1 LVDPTRQ
8 TVWEIGRVRRF
19 GLILTLVILV
29 IIGSIVG
36 YLIFS
41 ASKKASAPEQA
52 TKPPTH
58 QESSA
63 VDTTL
68 AHMSL
73 RDKVSSLLILHQP
86 GTDPTVLSK
95 FVVTYHPGGFIM
107 MGDNIPANDVATQSL
122 TATLRGHTA
131 FPRLVATDEEGGTVK
146 RLAADTFD
154 SAETLKNLPVSD
166 TTAAFTNRSN
176 LLQRLGVTLN
186 FGIIADTTADP
197 HSFIY
202 NRVLGTTPA
211 DAASRVAA
219 AVQASK
225 NKTLSTLKHFPGHG
239 ETEDNSHLMIPT
251 ITTSFSDWQQR
262 DKPPF
267 QAGINAGA
275 DVVMV
280 GHLRYK
286 NIDDAP
292 ASLSK
297 KWHDILRN
305 QLGFKGIIVTDDMF
319 MLQDSGEPAYENL
332 TKNAIT
338 ALQAGNTMLLYVTN
352 HEADNTK
359 IDPNTIIDAIV
370 AAVQSGQ
377 LSESTIT
384 NDAKLVLEAQQK
396 TASF

>member
-1 LVDPTRQ
+1 MVDPTQ
-8 TVWEIGRVRRF
+8 QNVWQIGRVRRF
-19 GLILTLVILV
+19 GLILSLVILIVAGSV
-29 IIGSIVG
+29 IG
-36 YLIFS
+36 YLIFGT
-41 ASKKASAPEQA
+41 SKKAVAPEQA
-52 TKPPTH
+52 AKPSTH
-58 QESSA
+58 QEASSL
-63 VDTTL
+63 DTTL

-73 RDKVSSLLILHQP
+73 HDKVASLLILHQS
-86 GTDPTVLSK
+86 GTDPAALSQ
-95 FVVTYHPGGFIM
+95 FVATYHPGGFIM
-107 MGDNIPANDVATQSL
+107 MGDNIPSSDAAMQSL
-122 TATLRGHTA
+122 TATLRGNTT

-146 RLAADTFD
+146 RLPSDTFD
-154 SAETLKNLPVSD
+154 SAETLKNLPISD

-251 ITTSFSDWQQR
+251 ITISLADWQKR

-267 QAGINAGA
+267 QAGITAGA

-286 NIDDAP
+286 NIDNVP

-332 TKNAIT
+332 TQNAVT

-370 AAVQSGQ
+370 AAVNNGQ
-377 LSESTIT
+377 LSEATIT
-384 NDAKLVLEAQQK
+384 SDAKLVLQSQQK